1 MTSPRLD
8 PRRTA
13 LIVVDMQHAFI
24 RDEGS
29 MRKLGL
35 NNDLL
40 KPTVEPVARV
50 VAAARR
56 AGLPIIFTRM
66 AMRPD
71 YKDAGLRKARF
82 AEAQRIRSLVQ
93 GTWDVEIIDELKPE
107 REDYVVDKTRH
118 SAFYNTNLEV
128 ILRGE
133 GVDTVIVCGVT
144 TEMCVESTIR
154 DAYARD
160 YRIVVPADAVAAFD
174 VERHEGALKIIGWGY
189 GTLVTTADLAAALLP
204 APMPAS

>member
-1 MTSPRLD
+1 MATLSVD

-13 LIVVDMQHAFI
+13 LVVVDMQNAFI
-24 RDEGS
+24 RDDGS
-29 MRKLGL
+29 MCKLGL

-66 AMRPD
+66 VTRPD
-71 YKDAGLRKARF
+71 YKDSGLRRLRY
-82 AEAQRIRSLVQ
+82 AEAPRIRSLVL
-93 GTWDVEIIDELKPE
+93 GTWDVAVIDELTPAP
-107 REDYVVDKTRH
+107 EDYVVDKTRH

-133 GVDTVIVCGVT
+133 GVDTVVVCGVT
-144 TEMCVESTIR
+144 TEICVESTIR

-160 YRIVVPADAVAAFD
+160 YRIVVPTDAVAAFD
-174 VERHEGALKIIGWGY
+174 VERHQGALKTIAYGY
-189 GTLVTTADLAAALLP
+189 GTLVTTVELEAALLP
-204 APMPAS
+204 ASMPAS